1 MVFFH
6 SNFRDKNLSKER
18 TTNLFKS
25 GGKVTQITS
34 KFSIEFGKKA
44 LVSGYFFAKKYP
56 SPFLKKIRKRT
67 IYFWNWKPHR

>member
-6 SNFRDKNLSKER
+6 SNFRDKNLSIER
-18 TTNLFKS
+18 TTYLFKS

-44 LVSGYFFAKKYP
+44 LLILLHS
-56 SPFLKKIRKRT
+56 
-67 IYFWNWKPHR
+67 